1 VDTLELS
8 VVIPVYGSEKLIPEL
23 IRRLEVVLDDIGR
36 PAEIILVNDCSPDG
50 SWNVIRLLQA
60 SNTRLRGIN
69 LMRNYGQHAA
79 LLAGIQASRGAV
91 VVTMDDD
98 LQTPP
103 EEIPKLLT
111 ALEGGFDLVY
121 GTREREQ
128 HGLFRNL
135 CSVTAKRLLT
145 RLLGIGVATSITS
158 YKAFR
163 SELRGCFSSPT
174 GPVVFIDAILCWGTT
189 RIGTVRVRHEPRP
202 EGPSGYNLRRLIGHT
217 INMVTSFSQIP
228 LQIASL
234 IGMVA
239 MLLGL
244 LLFLY
249 VLADFAFRGTP
260 VRGFTFLAAAI
271 TLFSGV
277 QLFVLG
283 VIGEYLARMHQKLI
297 GMPAYS
303 VRDTAG

>member
-1 VDTLELS
+1 M
-8 VVIPVYGSEKLIPEL
+8 YGSEKLIPEL
-23 IRRLEVVLDDIGR
+23 VRRLEVVLDDLGR
-36 PAEIILVNDCSPDG
+36 RAEIILVNDCSPDE
-50 SWNVIRLLQA
+50 SWNVIRDLQA
-60 SNTRLRGIN
+60 SNPRLRGIN

-98 LQTPP
+98 MQTPP

-111 ALEGGFDLVY
+111 TLEGGFDLVY
-121 GTREREQ
+121 GTREHEQ

-135 CSVTAKRLLT
+135 CSVTAKKLLN
-145 RLLGIGVATSITS
+145 RLLGIRVATSITS

-163 SELRGCFSSPT
+163 SELRSSFASQT
-174 GPVVFIDAILCWGTT
+174 GPVVFIDAILCWATT
-189 RIGTVRVRHEPRP
+189 RIGTVGVRHEPRLQ
-202 EGPSGYNLRRLIGHT
+202 GPSGYNFKKLIRHT
-217 INMVTSFSQIP
+217 VNMVTSFSQVP
-228 LQIASL
+228 LQIASF
-234 IGMVA
+234 IGLA
-239 MLLGL
+239 TMLFGF

-249 VLADFAFRGTP
+249 VLLDFVFQGNP
-260 VRGFTFLAAAI
+260 VKGFTFLSAAI

-283 VIGEYLARMHQKLI
+283 VIGEYLARMHQKNI

-303 VRDTAG
+303 VRDIAG

>member
-1 VDTLELS
+1 M
-8 VVIPVYGSEKLIPEL
+8 IPVYRSEKLLPE
-23 IRRLEVVLDDIGR
+23 IVRRLEVVMDALGR
-36 PAEIILVNDCSPDG
+36 TAEIILVNDCSPDG
-50 SWNVIRLLQA
+50 SWNVIRLLQT
-60 SNTRLRGIN
+60 STPRLRGVN

-103 EEIPKLLT
+103 EEMPRLLA
-111 ALEGGFDLVY
+111 ALENGFDLVY
-121 GTREREQ
+121 GRREREQ
-128 HGLFRNL
+128 HGFFRNL
-135 CSVTAKRLLT
+135 CSVTAKKLLN
-145 RLLGIGVATSITS
+145 RLLGIRVATSITS

-163 SELRGCFSSPT
+163 GDLRACFASPT

-189 RIGTVRVRHEPRP
+189 SIGTVEVRHEPRLQ
-202 EGPSGYNLRRLIGHT
+202 GPSGYNLRRLMRHT

-228 LQIASL
+228 LQIASF
-234 IGMVA
+234 IGLA
-239 MLLGL
+239 TMLFGF

-249 VLADFAFRGTP
+249 VLADFAFRGAP
-260 VRGFTFLAAAI
+260 VKGFTFLAAAI

-283 VIGEYLARMHQKLI
+283 VIGEYLARMHQRLI

-303 VRDTAG
+303 VRDTVG